1 MIDEQRSRNM
11 KPHNLKDRTKTF
23 AISVLKYLEKLPY
36 KNPYIAINNQLTRC
50 SMSVGANYR
59 AASRA
64 KSTADFINK
73 LKIVEEECDET
84 MYFLEILMTLI
95 PNDKTELEIIYKE
108 ANELLS
114 ITVASIKT
122 VRNSDK
128 NVVKN

>member
-1 MIDEQRSRNM
+1 MII
-11 KPHNLKDRTKTF
+11 KPQNLKDRTKAF
-23 AISVLKYLEKLPY
+23 AVSVLKYLEKLPY
-36 KNPYIAINNQLTRC
+36 KNPYITINNQLTRC

-95 PNDKTELEIIYKE
+95 PNDKTELEVIYKE

-122 VRNSDK
+122 ARNSDK
-128 NVVKN
+128 ISVKN